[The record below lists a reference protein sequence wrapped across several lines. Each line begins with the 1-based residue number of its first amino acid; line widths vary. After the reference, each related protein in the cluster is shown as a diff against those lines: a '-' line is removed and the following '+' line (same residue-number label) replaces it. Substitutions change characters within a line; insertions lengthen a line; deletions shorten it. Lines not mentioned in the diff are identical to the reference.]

1 MVGVVALAGGN
12 HVAATQA
19 ETFPLELLKVAK
31 WRLKASHARD

>member
-19 ETFPLELLKVAK
+19 ETFPLELLNVAK